1 MRKEMQVIFV
11 SFDTSSHLRLSKANI
26 FVTTPFGLISKT
38 KDFFEISKCYLKQYV
53 HIYKINCCPGPG
65 IDILGG
71 IRPQVHC
78 NPR

>member
-1 MRKEMQVIFV
+1 MQVIFV

-26 FVTTPFGLISKT
+26 FDTTLDQQNKR
-38 KDFFEISKCYLKQYV
+38 FFEILKCYLKQYV
-53 HIYKINCCPGPG
+53 HIYKINCFPG